1 MYDATVSER
10 EALRVLLYS
19 DDRDVRAAV
28 IAALGTRVH
37 ADLPALEYVEV
48 ATEPRVFQV
57 LDDRHEAID
66 LVILD
71 GEATPAGG
79 LGIARQIKDEIF
91 EAPPVV
97 VLTGR
102 PQDAWLAT
110 WSRAEAAVPHPLDPM
125 QLAETVIGV
134 LTREPAAR

>member
-1 MYDATVSER
+1 MYDRLVSEHKP
-10 EALRVLLYS
+10 LRVLVYS

-28 IAALGTRVH
+28 LTALGVRPH
-37 ADLPALEYVEV
+37 PELPPFEYVEC
-48 ATEPRVFQV
+48 ATEPVVFQH
-57 LDDRHEAID
+57 LDAGGID

-71 GEATPAGG
+71 GEAVPAGG

-91 EAPPVV
+91 QAPPVL

-110 WSRAEAAVPHPLDPM
+110 WSRAEAALSHPIEPIR
-125 QLAETVIGV
+125 LAEVVIDLARGV
-134 LTREPAAR
+134 LQPS